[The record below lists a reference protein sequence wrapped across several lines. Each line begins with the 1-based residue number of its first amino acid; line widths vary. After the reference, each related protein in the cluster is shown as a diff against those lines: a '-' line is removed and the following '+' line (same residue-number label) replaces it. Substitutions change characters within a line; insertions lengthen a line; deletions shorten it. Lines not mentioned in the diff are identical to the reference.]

1 MMIKVTSK
9 FESNLYLGSDTM
21 CELDLTLTC
30 MRENLISFWVPTK

>member
-9 FESNLYLGSDTM
+9 SEINLSLNSDTM
-21 CELDLTLTC
+21 CVLDLTLTC